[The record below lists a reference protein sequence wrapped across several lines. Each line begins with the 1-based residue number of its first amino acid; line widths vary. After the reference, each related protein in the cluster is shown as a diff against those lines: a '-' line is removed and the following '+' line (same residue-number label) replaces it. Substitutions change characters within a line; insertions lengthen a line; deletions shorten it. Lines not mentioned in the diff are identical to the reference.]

1 MLRIKRAVQASYNT
15 ENSFIAAQAAAARK
29 GTEKPTDAA
38 ALAAKDAADPMAA
51 MERSLAQP
59 ANGAVASTLKQ
70 QNVNG
75 IDESVEE
82 AVQEAAANPDAIAIE
97 EDEF

>member
-1 MLRIKRAVQASYNT
+1 
-15 ENSFIAAQAAAARK
+15 
-29 GTEKPTDAA
+29 
-38 ALAAKDAADPMAA
+38 MAA

-59 ANGAVASTLKQ
+59 ANGAGSRGGPAFVASTLKQ